1 MTWNGLNTAAVW
13 ASIILIL
20 ANWRLMQVERILPQP
35 PPGLKW
41 VRFLSLITLINMLS
55 WGLAYS
61 GVQAAYARLIYQLS
75 CLTLSLCIPIAFE
88 VFFGLLWRKVS
99 ASVRVSFW
107 TVCAFGGLTTAAFGM
122 GPSVHRHL
130 PSFHAHYTVVLVAD
144 WVVYG
149 SILTIAVS
157 CFFAFSVLRSF
168 EPEEKIIVQP
178 MAFGALV
185 FAGTLVH
192 DQVNARALLSTPYL
206 AIWGIWVWVMSFA
219 LACERLAR
227 QRIDELRSRSTVAEA
242 RTGARSAF
250 LANMSHELR
259 TPLGGLL
266 GLTDLLMADERMS
279 PRQVRLAHALQG
291 SANRLHQLIDEVLD
305 LETLELGR
313 DALKPNP
320 FSTELWMTQ
329 LQERA
334 DALQPSEEVAII
346 VEALPIDLLGS
357 ALVGDAERLA
367 KALLN
372 LIANALRHTRRG
384 EVSLALRLRQIDKG
398 EADLRFVVR
407 DTGSRIG
414 RPDRNLSA
422 TLRNDRLSDQMADDP
437 NLSLALA
444 LRLTELVGGRL
455 SLQTAAGLG
464 STYTLSIRLPFIAAD
479 ELPRNLRNT
488 THRLKHAQQT
498 RSLDGLTLLVV
509 DDHPVNR
516 LILAMPL
523 EQAGAEVHTAASGLE
538 GLNLMSEQAFDLV
551 LMDLH
556 MPEMDGV
563 AATHELRRLEAEGR
577 LAHAGSLPVVP
588 VSADVTERAR
598 TACREAGMKRF
609 IPKPYNRRLLIE
621 TIAEVLQ
628 IKAPTEPPNLSLPTS
643 SDDAPFAAILEMVDG
658 HRALAAEV
666 LQEHVERTPELLE
679 ALDTAFESSD
689 FNAIRRH
696 AHTLKGSLLTLG
708 LFKAGETARALEE
721 HARGGHKAAAGQAIS
736 DLHRNLLLVDA
747 VIKTFCDETE
757 KQSAGDR
764 HV

>member
-1 MTWNGLNTAAVW
+1 M
-13 ASIILIL
+13 LIL

-41 VRFLSLITLINMLS
+41 VRILSLITLVNMLV

-61 GVQAAYARLIYQLS
+61 GLEDAYSRLIYQLS
-75 CLTLSLCIPIAFE
+75 CLTMSLCLPAAFE

-99 ASVRVSFW
+99 ASARVSFW
-107 TVCAFGGLTTAAFGM
+107 TICGLGGLTTAALGV

-130 PSFHAHYTVVLVAD
+130 PSFHAHYTVTLVAD
-144 WVVYG
+144 WVLYG
-149 SILTIAVS
+149 SLVTIAIL
-157 CFFAFSVLRSF
+157 CFFAFSVLRTF
-168 EPEEKIIVQP
+168 EPEEGLIVRP
-178 MAFGALV
+178 MAFGAL
-185 FAGTLVH
+185 FYATTLAH
-192 DQVNARALLSTPYL
+192 DQINTRALLDTPYL

-227 QRIDELRSRSTVAEA
+227 QRINELRSRSTVAEA

-266 GLTDLLMADERMS
+266 GLTDLLMADERLS

-313 DALKPNP
+313 DALKPKP
-320 FSTELWMTQ
+320 FSIETWMVQ

-334 DALQPSEEVAII
+334 EALQPSDDVSIV
-346 VEALPIDLLGS
+346 VEALPINLLQS
-357 ALVGDAERLA
+357 ALVGDSDRLA

-372 LIANALRHTRRG
+372 LVANALRHTRRG

-455 SLQTAAGLG
+455 NLQTTTGLG
-464 STYTLSIRLPFIAAD
+464 STYTLSIRLPFIPAD
-479 ELPRNLRNT
+479 ELPRDLRNNT
-488 THRLKHAQQT
+488 SRPKDSQKT
-498 RSLDGLTLLVV
+498 RSLEGLTLLVV

-523 EQAGAEVHTAASGLE
+523 EQAGALVHTAAGGLD
-538 GLNLMSEQAFDLV
+538 GLNLMEEHAFDLV

-556 MPEMDGV
+556 MPKMDGA
-563 AATHELRRLEAEGR
+563 AATRELRSREAEGR
-577 LAHAGSLPVVP
+577 LAHAGILPVVP

-598 TACREAGMKRF
+598 NACHEAGMLHF
-609 IPKPYNRRLLIE
+609 IPKPYNRGLLIE

-628 IKAPTEPPNLSLPTS
+628 IETRPEAPNPRAPS
-643 SDDAPFAAILEMVDG
+643 STDDVPFAAILAMVDG
-658 HRALAAEV
+658 HNALAAEV

-679 ALDTAFESSD
+679 ALDAAFESRD
-689 FNAIRRH
+689 FDTIRRH

-708 LFKAGETARALEE
+708 FSKAGETARALEE
-721 HARGGHKAAAGQAIS
+721 HARVGHSAATGETIS
-736 DLHRNLLLVDA
+736 DLHRKLVLVDA
-747 VIKTFCDETE
+747 AIKAFLEEPSQE
-757 KQSAGDR
+757 KR
-764 HV
+764 NV